1 VRRVD
6 FALQLQRLRGTLDNV
21 SVVQIANPAPILF
34 AGQDDGSSTL
44 YNSLRMP
51 NSSTLAFG
59 GGGANTTGINN
70 FFSGVTA
77 GY

>member
-1 VRRVD
+1 
-6 FALQLQRLRGTLDNV
+6 
-21 SVVQIANPAPILF
+21 VQIANPAPILF

-44 YNSLRMP
+44 YNQLRMP

-70 FFSGVTA
+70 FFSGVSA